1 MPFLFQ
7 LYRVLVPKPIRTSLL
22 LSSLR
27 KRIPA
32 FHEADPAYWFDEE
45 RKQVIEFV
53 KQHGVKIFPY
63 HFTERYDQSSIVVHR
78 DPASGLKYVEQE
90 GRRLYFKR
98 RWSDA
103 RIQRSFHDLSMEQ
116 DTQSPHRYLTTSFNL
131 CSNDV
136 VADFGAAEGNF
147 SLAVID
153 QVKKVYLFE
162 SDPEWIEAL
171 EMTFKPWRD
180 KVEIVPKFVSD
191 KNDDKH
197 CTGDEFFSSKSITFL
212 KIDVDGGERKLLKGL
227 SRTLQQ
233 PCSMKIALCTYHKHE
248 DQQEFTD
255 LLVRSGFAVTPSSGY
270 MIFYYDKLLGA
281 PYLRRGLIRATKER

>member
-1 MPFLFQ
+1 MSFLFQ

-27 KRIPA
+27 KRIPD
-32 FHEADPAYWFDEE
+32 FHEVDPTYCSDEE
-45 RKQVIEFV
+45 RKEVVEFI
-53 KQHGVKIFPY
+53 KHQGVKIFPY
-63 HFTERYDQSSIVVHR
+63 HFTDHYDQSSIVVHR
-78 DPASGLKYVEQE
+78 DPSSGLKYVEQD
-90 GRRLYFKR
+90 GKRLYFKR
-98 RWSDA
+98 RWSAA

-116 DTQSPHRYLTTSFNL
+116 DPQSPHRYLTTSFNL

-171 EMTFKPWRD
+171 EITFKPWRD

-197 CTGDEFFSSKSITFL
+197 CTGDDFFANKPISFL

-227 SRTLQQ
+227 RRTLLQSG
-233 PCSMKIALCTYHKHE
+233 PMKIALCTYHQQE
-248 DQQEFTD
+248 DQQEFTE
-255 LLVRSGFAVTPSSGY
+255 LLIWSGFAVTPSSGY
-270 MIFYYDKLLGA
+270 MIFYYDKLLRA
-281 PYLRRGLIRATKER
+281 PFLRRGLIRATKA